1 MTVSPNAGRSKHSG
15 QRGNRLRI
23 GTIYI
28 LTFGLGLLFIV
39 FYFQHNPE
47 EGAHAGMGQAHREA
61 SSGQTE
67 HNRGEHKHDEI
78 NMPGLHGKDTTEQ
91 EVSDLKEIFRS
102 HKGITRSVA
111 NLRNGIVTTTEA
123 VDETLR
129 EAIVSHVSMMVTR
142 LQEGRN
148 PEVIIQ
154 SPTLDALFDRY
165 EDIDTVIEITDM
177 KVRVLQTSSNLDVV
191 KLLQRHAGEV
201 SDMASRGMQAVH
213 ERMAESGIDSS

>member
-1 MTVSPNAGRSKHSG
+1 
-15 QRGNRLRI
+15 
-23 GTIYI
+23 
-28 LTFGLGLLFIV
+28 
-39 FYFQHNPE
+39 
-47 EGAHAGMGQAHREA
+47 
-61 SSGQTE
+61 
-67 HNRGEHKHDEI
+67 
-78 NMPGLHGKDTTEQ
+78 MPGLHGKDTTEQ

-129 EAIVSHVSMMVTR
+129 EAIVSYSSMMVIR

-154 SPTLDALFDRY
+154 SPTLDALFDLY
-165 EDIDTVIEITDM
+165 EDIPTVIEFTDM
-177 KVRVLQTSSNLDVV
+177 GVRVLQTSSNPDVI

-201 SDMASRGMQAVH
+201 SDMASRVMQAVH
-213 ERMAESGIDSS
+213 ERMV